1 MADHSKRTGP
11 AVEAHYQFLLWLIPT
26 IERFPK
32 SHKFVFGDRIL
43 NVGLDVLE
51 LLVAATFTRDRKSHL
66 GQANL
71 GIDKLRFFLRMATT
85 PVGSAPERLRGAKSN
100 RHVCCGA

>member
-11 AVEAHYQFLLWLIPT
+11 AVEAHYQFLLWLSPT

-51 LLVAATFTRDRKSHL
+51 WLVAATITRDRKSHL

-71 GIDKLRFFLRMATT
+71 GDVRA
-85 PVGSAPERLRGAKSN
+85 ERPGNQVMSN
-100 RHVCCGA
+100 RCAPQQRVKGYDL